1 MKVLRDNKESL
12 MAVLEAF
19 VYDPLIN
26 WRLLTSNTPSLAVEV
41 TENENKEDIDIESN
55 VDFNES
61 SSISE
66 SSNLENSTN
75 SLEVPNQSPRGLS
88 KVDFSSSSTSVGT
101 VSVNQSE
108 NSIPDEALNDR
119 AVSVIQRIN
128 NKLEGRDFDQNVKL
142 DYEEQVRKLI
152 NQATSIE
159 NLCRSYAGWLPLH

>member
-26 WRLLTSNTPSLAVEV
+26 WRLLTSNTPSV
-41 TENENKEDIDIESN
+41 TVDVPGENKNKEDIDIEENVNFDESN
-55 VDFNES
+55 EN
-61 SSISE
+61 
-66 SSNLENSTN
+66 SNLEISTN
-75 SLEVPNQSPRGLS
+75 SLEVKNSPPRFS
-88 KVDFSSSSTSVGT
+88 TKDFNSTTSTSNLT
-101 VSVNQSE
+101 IQEDS
-108 NSIPDEALNDR
+108 SIPDEALNDR
-119 AVSVIQRIN
+119 AVSVIERIN
-128 NKLEGRDFDQNVKL
+128 NKLEGRDFDVNVKL